1 MSKTGNWVLG
11 MQEDAAWMSRDV
23 FIRVHGLT
31 NVNIWDRE
39 QQHQDGDYEPEP
51 EEMGYYGA

>member
-1 MSKTGNWVLG
+1 MSKVGNWVLE
-11 MQEDAAWMSRDV
+11 MQEDAAWMSREI

-31 NVNIWDRE
+31 NVGIWDKAQYE
-39 QQHQDGDYEPEP
+39 QDHDYEPDP

>member
-39 QQHQDGDYEPEP
+39 QLHQDSDYEPEP